1 MPGIDLRC
9 GTQQVRG
16 GERMG
21 MMRRLR
27 RGICAG
33 LTLCGWLAAVS
44 LPLALSA
51 AGQSDLPEGPGK
63 ALVERICSGCHGVG
77 VFTYNR
83 ATKELW
89 GAVVD
94 DMVSRGAEGT
104 DEEINQVVEYLSK
117 NFGPAK
123 AAGQKVNVNKAS
135 AEELAKT
142 LAISQENAGAIIQYR
157 TKNGNFKNLEA
168 LKSVPGIDGKKIE
181 EKKDRIEF

>member
-1 MPGIDLRC
+1 M
-9 GTQQVRG
+9 GTMQC
-16 GERMG
+16 
-21 MMRRLR
+21 LC
-27 RGICAG
+27 RGICTR
-33 LTLCGWLAAVS
+33 LTLCGWLAVVS

-51 AGQSDLPEGPGK
+51 AGQSELPEGPGK
-63 ALVERICSGCHGVG
+63 ALVGRICSGCHEVG
-77 VFTYNR
+77 VFTDNH
-83 ATKELW
+83 ATREHW
-89 GAVVD
+89 AAVVD

-142 LAISQENAGAIIQYR
+142 LAISQADAGAIVQYR
-157 TKNGNFKNLEA
+157 AKNGNFKNLEA

-181 EKKDRIEF
+181 EQKDRIEF